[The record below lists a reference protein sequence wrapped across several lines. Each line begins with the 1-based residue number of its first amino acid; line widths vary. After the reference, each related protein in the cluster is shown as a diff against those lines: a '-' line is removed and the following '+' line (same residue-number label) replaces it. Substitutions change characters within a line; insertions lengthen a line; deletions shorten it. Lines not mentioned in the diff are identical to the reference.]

1 MSKGVRNQTCDAGGI
16 SARLAVETMSPIT
29 IQLPDSIRK
38 EVEALAQ
45 RDGVS
50 AEQFLTTA
58 AAEKV
63 SALRTV
69 DFLKAE
75 AAQGRQEDWDYVLSK
90 VPARPPLPGD
100 EIPE

>member
-1 MSKGVRNQTCDAGGI
+1 MST
-16 SARLAVETMSPIT
+16 LT
-29 IQLPDSIRK
+29 IQLPDSIRAQ
-38 EVEALAQ
+38 VEELAR
-45 RDGVS
+45 RDGIT
-50 AEQFLTTA
+50 ADQFLATA

-75 AAQGRQEDWDYVLSK
+75 AEQGRAEDWDFVLSL

-100 EIPE
+100 ELP

>member
-1 MSKGVRNQTCDAGGI
+1 MST
-16 SARLAVETMSPIT
+16 LT
-29 IQLPDSIRK
+29 IQLPDSIRAQ
-38 EVEALAQ
+38 VEELAQ
-45 RDGVS
+45 RDGIT
-50 AEQFLTTA
+50 ADQFLATA

-75 AAQGRQEDWDYVLSK
+75 AAQGRGEDWDFVLSR

-100 EIPE
+100 ELPQ